1 MKKYF
6 CLVLCLLMAFSLIAC
21 SQTAAP
27 PAQTEAPQTSGA
39 AVPTA
44 EPTAEP
50 EPTQAPA
57 EPTAEP
63 EPTPYDPYHVE
74 QDLAA
79 ADAALQLEY
88 APAVKTLENG
98 VKVQRTP
105 TDGSGFNTY
114 VLNSDGAAASPAMTT
129 CASWSTACP
138 RGIWIS
144 SWLAARR

>member
-39 AVPTA
+39 AVPSA
-44 EPTAEP
+44 EPD
-50 EPTQAPA
+50 PTQA
-57 EPTAEP
+57 PTAEP

-88 APAVKTLENG
+88 APG
-98 VKVQRTP
+98 
-105 TDGSGFNTY
+105 
-114 VLNSDGAAASPAMTT
+114 
-129 CASWSTACP
+129 C
-138 RGIWIS
+138 
-144 SWLAARR
+144 